1 MITHV
6 TPPPCRDQYGQF
18 EKKSHTWD
26 GDTCFECGAVRI
38 AVPGAGSYRYTI
50 QEDMVSD
57 KAYHA
62 FLFDGIAV
70 VGKSSIEAWQMSK
83 AVAVA
88 MEAMETRLEKLE
100 SLISKMDST
109 LDYIRAKVREDSK
122 C

>member
-1 MITHV
+1 M
-6 TPPPCRDQYGQF
+6 
-18 EKKSHTWD
+18 
-26 GDTCFECGAVRI
+26 
-38 AVPGAGSYRYTI
+38 
-50 QEDMVSD
+50 SD

-109 LDYIRAKVREDSK
+109 LDYIRAKLREDSK